1 MVRSYSMLS
10 GCRGALLAAL
20 VSVSAFAKESSP
32 GAASPALDLARQ
44 LNQAFIEVADSVSKS
59 VVVIKVKTKEDR
71 EGGDLQ
77 GNPLYEQLPEEQR
90 QQFERFFEKFRGQ
103 QPPRRQR
110 PQPEANDL
118 EGNPFYNGRGSGM
131 VMREDGYILT
141 NNHVVEDAEA
151 ILVVFKDGR
160 EVKAEV
166 RGRDPESDL
175 AVIQVTEKVPGLIPV
190 KFADSDSV
198 KVGEFAIAIGA
209 PFDLEYSVTFG
220 HVSAK
225 GRQVE
230 DMRTLSDQDF
240 IQTDA
245 NINVGNSGGPLVN
258 INSEVMGVNSM
269 IRTSMGV
276 GVGIGFAIPSNL
288 AREIGNRLIED
299 GRFVRSWLGIGIA
312 DLREYRR
319 FRDIDTKAKDGVVV
333 RSIEPNGPAY
343 GSELKP
349 ADVIISVDG
358 KPVATTQQLRSLIS
372 RKKAGTEVVLDVFR
386 RDEKIRVKVK
396 PDEKPT
402 RDMLASGRKPKSAK
416 EPAGVME
423 LGMTVKPLTKELAK
437 QFEVEVTGGVIVTEV
452 QSGSLADR
460 YEIKPGD
467 IITDINHEQVRTP
480 KEFQTEVSKAKGRIL
495 VSFIRDGTPQFEV
508 LKERSK

>member
-1 MVRSYSMLS
+1 MVRSYSLLS

-20 VSVSAFAKESSP
+20 VSASAFAKESSP

-175 AVIQVTEKVPGLIPV
+175 AVIQVTEKVPGLVPV
-190 KFADSDSV
+190 KFTDSDSV

-299 GRFVRSWLGIGIA
+299 GRFIRSWLGIGIA

-372 RKKAGTEVVLDVFR
+372 RKKAGTEVVLDVF
-386 RDEKIRVKVK
+386 
-396 PDEKPT
+396 
-402 RDMLASGRKPKSAK
+402 
-416 EPAGVME
+416 
-423 LGMTVKPLTKELAK
+423 
-437 QFEVEVTGGVIVTEV
+437 
-452 QSGSLADR
+452 
-460 YEIKPGD
+460 
-467 IITDINHEQVRTP
+467 
-480 KEFQTEVSKAKGRIL
+480 
-495 VSFIRDGTPQFEV
+495 
-508 LKERSK
+508 

>member
-1 MVRSYSMLS
+1 VL
-10 GCRGALLAAL
+10 
-20 VSVSAFAKESSP
+20 AKETSAVP
-32 GAASPALDLARQ
+32 ASPALEMARQ
-44 LNQAFIEVADSVSKS
+44 LNQAFIEVADSVSRS
-59 VVVIKVKTKEDR
+59 VVVIKVKTKEDK
-71 EGGDLQ
+71 EGFEPG
-77 GNPLYEQLPEEQR
+77 GNPLLEQLPEEQR
-90 QQFERFFEKFRGQ
+90 QQFERFFERFRGQ
-103 QPPRRQR
+103 TPRRPR
-110 PQPEANDL
+110 NQPEPTDA

-131 VMREDGYILT
+131 VIREDGYILT
-141 NNHVVEDAEA
+141 NHHVVEDAEA
-151 ILVVFKDGR
+151 TLVVFKDGR

-175 AVIQVTEKVPGLIPV
+175 AVLRLTETVPGLVPV
-190 KFADSDSV
+190 RFADSDKV
-198 KVGEFAIAIGA
+198 RVGEFAIAIGA

-258 INSEVMGVNSM
+258 INGEVMGVNSM

-288 AREIGNRLIED
+288 AREIGDRLIED

-312 DLREYRR
+312 DLREYRG
-319 FRDIDTKAKDGVVV
+319 FRDIETKAKDGVVV
-333 RSIEPNGPAY
+333 RSIEPSGPAY

-349 ADVIISVDG
+349 ADVIVSVDG
-358 KPVATTQQLRSLIS
+358 KNVSTKQQFRSLIS
-372 RKKAGTEVVLDVFR
+372 RKKAGSEVVLDVFR

-402 RDMLASGRKPKSAK
+402 RDQMAASGRKPKAPK
-416 EPAGVME
+416 EAAAVME
-423 LGMTVKPLTKELAK
+423 LGMTVKPITRELAK
-437 QFEVEVTGGVIVTEV
+437 QFEIEAAEGVLVTEV
-452 QSGSLADR
+452 QPGSLADR

-467 IITDINHEQVRTP
+467 VITDINHEPVRTP
-480 KEFQTEVSKAKGRIL
+480 KEFQAEVAKAKGRVL
-495 VSFIRDGTPQFEV
+495 VSFVRDGTPQFEV

>member
-1 MVRSYSMLS
+1 MMRIRSSS
-10 GCRGALLAAL
+10 RACRGALLAAL
-20 VSVSAFAKESSP
+20 LSVPVLAKETSAVP
-32 GAASPALDLARQ
+32 ASPALEMARQ
-44 LNQAFIEVADSVSKS
+44 LNQAFIEVADSISRS
-59 VVVIKVKTKEDR
+59 VVVIKVKTKEDK
-71 EGGDLQ
+71 EGFEPG
-77 GNPLYEQLPEEQR
+77 GNPLLEQLPEEQR
-90 QQFERFFEKFRGQ
+90 QQFERFFERFRGQ
-103 QPPRRQR
+103 TPRRPR
-110 PQPEANDL
+110 NQPEPTDA

-141 NNHVVEDAEA
+141 NHHVVEDAEA

-175 AVIQVTEKVPGLIPV
+175 AVLRLTEKVPGLVPV
-190 KFADSDSV
+190 RFADSDKV
-198 KVGEFAIAIGA
+198 RVGEFAIAIGA

-258 INSEVMGVNSM
+258 INGEVMGVNSM

-288 AREIGNRLIED
+288 AREIGDRLIED

-319 FRDIDTKAKDGVVV
+319 FRDIETKAKDGVVV
-333 RSIEPNGPAY
+333 RSIEPSGPAY

-349 ADVIISVDG
+349 ADVIVSVDG
-358 KPVATTQQLRSLIS
+358 KNVSTTQQLRSLIS
-372 RKKAGTEVVLDVFR
+372 RKKAGSEVVLDVFR

-402 RDMLASGRKPKSAK
+402 RDQMAASGRKPKAPK
-416 EPAGVME
+416 EAAAVME
-423 LGMTVKPLTKELAK
+423 LGMTVKPITKELAK
-437 QFEVEVTGGVIVTEV
+437 QFEIEAAEGVLVTEV
-452 QSGSLADR
+452 QPGSLADR

-467 IITDINHEQVRTP
+467 VITDINHEPVRTP
-480 KEFQTEVSKAKGRIL
+480 KEFQAEVAKAKGRVL

>member
-1 MVRSYSMLS
+1 MMRVRSSFS
-10 GCRGALLAAL
+10 ACRGALLAAVL
-20 VSVSAFAKESSP
+20 CVSASAKDTAP
-32 GAASPALDLARQ
+32 VAASPALELARQ
-44 LNQAFIEVADSVSKS
+44 LNQAFVEVADSVSKS

-71 EGGDLQ
+71 EGLELG
-77 GNPLYEQLPEEQR
+77 GNPFLDQLPDEQR
-90 QQFERFFEKFRGQ
+90 QQFERFFERFRSQ
-103 QPPRRQR
+103 PRRGQR
-110 PQPEANDL
+110 PQPEATDA

-175 AVIQVTEKVPGLIPV
+175 AVIQLSEKVSGLVPV
-190 KFADSDSV
+190 KFADSDKV

-258 INSEVMGVNSM
+258 INGEVMGVNSM

-288 AREIGNRLIED
+288 AREIGDRLIDD

-343 GSELKP
+343 GSDLKP
-349 ADVIISVDG
+349 ADVITSVDG

-372 RKKAGTEVVLDVFR
+372 RKKAGTEVMLDVFR
-386 RDEKIRVKVK
+386 RDEKIRIKVK
-396 PDEKPT
+396 PDEKPS
-402 RDMLASGRKPKSAK
+402 RDALAANRKPKSPK
-416 EPAGVME
+416 EAPGVME
-423 LGMTVKPLTKELAK
+423 LGMTVKPLTKDSAK
-437 QFEVEVTGGVIVTEV
+437 QFGVEMAEGVIVTEV
-452 QSGSLADR
+452 QPGSLADR
-460 YEIKPGD
+460 YEIKQGD
-467 IITDINHEQVRTP
+467 IITDINHEPVRSP
-480 KEFQTEVSKAKGRIL
+480 KEFQAEVSKAKGRVL

>member
-20 VSVSAFAKESSP
+20 VSVSALAKESSP
-32 GAASPALDLARQ
+32 WCSQPRLGLGAATQPGIHR
-44 LNQAFIEVADSVSKS
+44 
-59 VVVIKVKTKEDR
+59 
-71 EGGDLQ
+71 GGRLGLQ
-77 GNPLYEQLPEEQR
+77 VGGRYQGQDQGRPRGRGLEGNPLYEQLPEEQR

-175 AVIQVTEKVPGLIPV
+175 AVIQVTEKIPGLVPV

-349 ADVIISVDG
+349 ADVIVSVDG

-372 RKKAGTEVVLDVFR
+372 RKRPGPRSCWMCFVA
-386 RDEKIRVKVK
+386 
-396 PDEKPT
+396 
-402 RDMLASGRKPKSAK
+402 
-416 EPAGVME
+416 
-423 LGMTVKPLTKELAK
+423 TKR
-437 QFEVEVTGGVIVTEV
+437 FE
-452 QSGSLADR
+452 SR
-460 YEIKPGD
+460 
-467 IITDINHEQVRTP
+467 
-480 KEFQTEVSKAKGRIL
+480 
-495 VSFIRDGTPQFEV
+495 
-508 LKERSK
+508 